1 MTEVDAT
8 GPFALDTN
16 GYAEIAAGTP
26 TGARLRTLLA
36 RERTR
41 LVVLLPVIS
50 EVAQRS
56 ANPEYQRDV
65 RARFYEAVPDT
76 RRLVPDATDWLA
88 VGRLVATLTAAGH
101 DPNELRR
108 RNFYLDLHV
117 AVMCR
122 ARGVTLVTRDRDH
135 ERIRP
140 HVGHR
145 TEPFPA

>member
-1 MTEVDAT
+1 MTA
-8 GPFALDTN
+8 PLALDAN
-16 GYAEIAAGTP
+16 AYGEILAGTP
-26 TGARLRTLLA
+26 TGERLRALTL
-36 RERTR
+36 RERDR
-41 LVVLLPVIS
+41 LVVLLPVVS
-50 EVAQRS
+50 ELVQRVAAPRAHRAVLSVFHDPVPPQRRIAPS
-56 ANPEYQRDV
+56 PA
-65 RARFYEAVPDT
+65 
-76 RRLVPDATDWLA
+76 DWLK
-88 VGRLVATLTAAGH
+88 VGQIVSALAAAGH
-101 DPNELRR
+101 DPEELRR